1 MKHNNNQ
8 IELRNV
14 RLDGVKQ
21 NADGS
26 LFVSGYVNETGT
38 WSQVLG
44 RNTKFIE
51 QIMPGAFKRALERA
65 ENIDFLYNHDKE
77 KILASTEASTET
89 STKNG
94 KLMLREDERG
104 LYMEATISKTSW
116 GKDAYQLIQD
126 GIIQKMSFGFR
137 ALKDKVT
144 KGTNGIYERVVH
156 ELELLEVSA
165 VRKPAYV
172 QSSIQAR
179 SLEIVDDIN
188 IEGDIGKMNITELK
202 NTRLEII
209 KQGKQLKA
217 EQRKR
222 DLDEFEKAEMRDL
235 SERLEEIDA
244 QIKVSTEDEQRH
256 IVEIP
261 EETSNEPS
269 AEHRAIE
276 SLMKGE
282 NNDEVRALQQNSD
295 TGAYLVPTVVSD
307 HIVKMVHHEG
317 NLFSRTKQYE
327 PVNGFLEILREKT
340 IGTAGFVGEDKEI
353 EKIEFSMDKIRLDQ
367 KRVGS
372 AIEISHKVVNDAGM
386 NVLTYASELL
396 GRRLSKTIDYHI
408 LFGDGKNSLEGI
420 LTSTTNPITKIISK
434 SKTTM
439 NFEELYDVL
448 LSINPEYLNN
458 AVWVM
463 HSETFKH
470 LTKMNDSEG
479 YPLILRE
486 QDVTKAFIRKLFNI
500 SIIFDDNMEQVG
512 AGKTPI
518 LLGNFEEGYATLV
531 KKDFHLQHVWK
542 DRISDSKRRH
552 LLILDKYLDGKIVQP
567 QAFAKLTM
575 AQ

>member
-1 MKHNNNQ
+1 MENHNNQ

-14 RLDGVKQ
+14 RLDGVQQ

-26 LFVSGYVNETGT
+26 LFVSGYVNETDT

-44 RNTKFIE
+44 RKTKFIE
-51 QIMPGAFKRALERA
+51 KIMPGAFKRALERA
-65 ENIDFLYNHDKE
+65 ENIDFLYEHDNN
-77 KILASTEASTET
+77 KILADTRS
-89 STKNG
+89 G
-94 KLMLREDERG
+94 KLVLREDERG
-104 LYMEATISKTSW
+104 LYMEATISKTTW
-116 GKDAYQLIQD
+116 GQDAFELIKD
-126 GIIQKMSFGFR
+126 GIIQNMSFGFR
-137 ALKDKVT
+137 KVRDEIIT
-144 KGTNGIYERVVH
+144 KASGIHERIVH

-179 SLEIVDDIN
+179 SMEIVEEIN
-188 IEGDIGKMNITELK
+188 IREDISTMNITELK
-202 NTRLEII
+202 NKRLEII

-244 QIKVSTEDEQRH
+244 QIKASTEDEQRH

-269 AEHRAIE
+269 TEHRAIE

-282 NNDEVRALQQNSD
+282 MNDEVRTLQQNSD
-295 TGAYLVPTVVSD
+295 TGAYLIPTVVSD
-307 HIVKMVHHEG
+307 HIVKIVHHEG
-317 NLFSRTKQYE
+317 NLFSRTKQFE
-327 PVNGFLEILREKT
+327 PANGFLEILREKS
-340 IGTAGFVGEDKEI
+340 IGTAGFIGEWDDVVLND
-353 EKIEFSMDKIRLDQ
+353 FSMDKVRLDQ
-367 KRVGS
+367 KRVGT
-372 AIEISHKVVNDAGM
+372 AVEISDKVVNDAGM
-386 NVLTYASELL
+386 NVLSYASELL

-408 LFGDGKNSLEGI
+408 LNGDGTKSLEGI
-420 LTSTTNPITKIISK
+420 LTSTTNPITKITSK

-439 NFEELYDVL
+439 DFEELYDVL
-448 LSINPEYLNN
+448 LSVNPEYLNN

-470 LTKMNDSEG
+470 LTKMNDDEG

-486 QDVTKAFIRKLFNI
+486 QDVTKAFIKKLFNI
-500 SIIFDDNMEQVG
+500 PIVFDDNMEQVG

-542 DRISDSKRRH
+542 DRISKTKRRH
-552 LLILDKYLDGKIVQP
+552 LLILDKYLDGKIMQP
-567 QAFAKLTM
+567 KAFAKLTM

>member
-1 MKHNNNQ
+1 MTKPHNNQ

-14 RLDGVKQ
+14 RLKGVKQ

-26 LFVSGYVNETGT
+26 LFVSGYVNETST
-38 WSQVLG
+38 WSQTLG

-51 QIMPGAFKRALERA
+51 QIRPGAFKRALERA
-65 ENIDFLYNHDKE
+65 KNIDFLYEHDKN
-77 KILASTEASTET
+77 KILADTRS
-89 STKNG
+89 G
-94 KLMLREDERG
+94 KLILRENERG
-104 LYMEATISKTSW
+104 LYMEATISKTTW
-116 GKDAYQLIQD
+116 GQDAFELIKD
-126 GIIQKMSFGFR
+126 GIIQNMSFGFR

-172 QSSIQAR
+172 QSSIAAR
-179 SLEIVDDIN
+179 SLEIIEEIN
-188 IEGDIGKMNITELK
+188 IEGDISEMNIMELK

-244 QIKVSTEDEQRH
+244 QIENSTEDEQRH

-282 NNDEVRALQQNSD
+282 INDEVRTLKQNSD
-295 TGAYLVPTVVSD
+295 TGAYLIPTVVSE
-307 HIVKMVHHEG
+307 HIVKIVHHEG
-317 NLFSRTKQYE
+317 NLFSRTKQFKTGS
-327 PVNGFLEILREKT
+327 GFLELLREKSQ
-340 IGTAGFVGEDKEI
+340 GTAGFIGEMGDI
-353 EKIEFSMDKIRLDQ
+353 NINDFAMDKVRLDQ
-367 KRVGS
+367 KRVGT
-372 AIEISHKVVNDAGM
+372 AVEISDKVVNDAGM
-386 NVLTYASELL
+386 NVLSYASELL

-408 LFGDGKNSLEGI
+408 LNGDGTKSFEGI
-420 LTSTTNPITKIISK
+420 LTSVTNPITKITSK

-439 NFEELYDVL
+439 DFEELYDVL
-448 LSINPEYLNN
+448 LSVNPEYLNES
-458 AVWVM
+458 VWVM

-470 LTKMNDSEG
+470 LTKMNDDEG

-486 QDVTKAFIRKLFNI
+486 QDVTKAFIKELFNI
-500 SIIFDDNMEQVG
+500 PIVFDDNMEQVG

-518 LLGNFEEGYATLV
+518 LLANFEEGYATLV

-542 DRISDSKRRH
+542 DRISKTKRRH
-552 LLILDKYLDGKIVQP
+552 LLILDKYLDGKIMQP

>member
-1 MKHNNNQ
+1 MNKNQ

-26 LFVSGYVNETGT
+26 LFVSGYVNETDT
-38 WSQVLG
+38 WSQTLG

-51 QIMPGAFKRALERA
+51 QIRPGAFKRALERA
-65 ENIDFLYNHDKE
+65 KNIDFLYEHDNN
-77 KILASTEASTET
+77 KILADTRS
-89 STKNG
+89 G
-94 KLMLREDERG
+94 KLVLREDNKG
-104 LYMEATISKTSW
+104 LYMEATISKTTW
-116 GKDAYQLIQD
+116 GQDAFELIKD
-126 GIIQKMSFGFR
+126 GIIQNMSFGFR

-172 QSSIQAR
+172 QSSIAAR
-179 SLEIVDDIN
+179 SLEIIEEIN
-188 IEGDIGKMNITELK
+188 IEGDISKMNITELK

-222 DLDEFEKAEMRDL
+222 DLNEFEKAEMRDL
-235 SERLEEIDA
+235 SEHLEEIEA

-282 NNDEVRALQQNSD
+282 MNDEVRTLQQNSD
-295 TGAYLVPTVVSD
+295 TGAYLVPTVVSE
-307 HIVKMVHHEG
+307 HIVKIVHHEG
-317 NLFSRTKQYE
+317 NLFSRTKQFKTGS
-327 PVNGFLEILREKT
+327 GFLELLREKSLDNNNGKVGF
-340 IGTAGFVGEDKEI
+340 IGEMQDITPDDFA
-353 EKIEFSMDKIRLDQ
+353 MDKVRLDQ
-367 KRVGS
+367 KRVGT
-372 AIEISHKVVNDAGM
+372 AVEISDKVVNDAGM
-386 NVLTYASELL
+386 KVLSYASELL

-408 LFGDGKNSLEGI
+408 LNGDGTKSLEGI
-420 LTSTTNPITKIISK
+420 LTSTTNPITKITSK

-439 NFEELYDVL
+439 DFEELYDVL
-448 LSINPEYLNN
+448 LSVNPEYLNN

-470 LTKMNDSEG
+470 LTKMNDDEG

-486 QDVTKAFIRKLFNI
+486 QDVTKAFIKKLFNI
-500 SIIFDDNMEQVG
+500 PIVFDDNMEPVG

-542 DRISDSKRRH
+542 DRISKTKRRH
-552 LLILDKYLDGKIVQP
+552 LLILDKYLDGKIMQP
-567 QAFAKLTM
+567 KAFAKLTM

>member
-1 MKHNNNQ
+1 MQNHNNQ

-26 LFVSGYVNETGT
+26 LFVSGYVNETDT

-44 RNTKFIE
+44 RKTKFIE
-51 QIMPGAFKRALERA
+51 KIMPGAFKRALERA
-65 ENIDFLYNHDKE
+65 ENIDFLYEHDKE
-77 KILASTEASTET
+77 KILADTQS
-89 STKNG
+89 G
-94 KLMLREDERG
+94 RLILREDDKG

-116 GKDAYQLIQD
+116 GEDAFELIKD
-126 GIIQKMSFGFR
+126 GIVKKMSFGFR
-137 ALKDKVT
+137 NLKDEVK
-144 KGTNGIYERVVH
+144 KNADGIRERVVH

-172 QSSIQAR
+172 QSSIAAR
-179 SLEIVDDIN
+179 SLEIVDEIN
-188 IEGDIGKMNITELK
+188 IEGDISKMNITELK

-222 DLDEFEKAEMRDL
+222 DLDEFEKAEIRDL
-235 SERLEEIDA
+235 SEQLKEIDA
-244 QIKVSTEDEQRH
+244 QIEASTEDEQRH

-269 AEHRAIE
+269 TEQRAIE

-282 NNDEVRALQQNSD
+282 MNDEVRTLQQNSD

-307 HIVKMVHHEG
+307 HIVKIVHHEG

-327 PVNGFLEILREKT
+327 TVSGFLELLREDN
-340 IGTAGFVGEDKEI
+340 IGTAGFVGEWDNI
-353 EKIEFSMDKIRLDQ
+353 ALNDFSMNKVRLDQ

-372 AIEISHKVVNDAGM
+372 AVELSNKVVNDAGI
-386 NVLTYASELL
+386 NVLSYASELL

-408 LFGDGKNSLEGI
+408 LFGDEKNSLEGI
-420 LTSTTNPITKIISK
+420 LTLDALGQDKVTAITSV
-434 SKTTM
+434 SKTTID
-439 NFEELYDVL
+439 FEELYDVL
-448 LSINPEYLNN
+448 LSVNPEYLNN

-463 HSETFKH
+463 HSETFKY
-470 LTKMNDSEG
+470 LTKMNDNEG
-479 YPLILRE
+479 YPLILRK
-486 QDVTKAFIRKLFNI
+486 QDVTKAFIQKLFDI
-500 SIIFDDNMEQVG
+500 PIVFDDNMEQVG

-518 LLGNFEEGYATLV
+518 LLGNFEKGYATLV
-531 KKDFHLQHVWK
+531 KKDFHLQHIWK
-542 DRISDSKRRH
+542 DKISKSKRRH
-552 LLILDKYLDGKIVQP
+552 LLILDKYLDGKIMQP

-575 AQ
+575 AK

>member
-1 MKHNNNQ
+1 MQNHNNQ

-14 RLDGVKQ
+14 RLDGVQQ

-26 LFVSGYVNETGT
+26 LFVSGYVNETST

-51 QIMPGAFKRALERA
+51 QIIPGAFKRALERA
-65 ENIDFLYNHDKE
+65 ENIDFLYEHDNN
-77 KILASTEASTET
+77 KILADTQS
-89 STKNG
+89 G
-94 KLMLREDERG
+94 RLILREDDKG

-116 GKDAYQLIQD
+116 GEDAFELIKD

-179 SLEIVDDIN
+179 SMEIVNEINIREDIN
-188 IEGDIGKMNITELK
+188 TMNITELK

-235 SERLEEIDA
+235 SEQLEEIEA
-244 QIKVSTEDEQRH
+244 QIENSTEDEQRH

-269 AEHRAIE
+269 TEQRAIE

-282 NNDEVRALQQNSD
+282 MNDEVRTLQQNSD
-295 TGAYLVPTVVSD
+295 TGAYLIPTVVSD
-307 HIVKMVHHEG
+307 HIVKIVHHEG

-327 PVNGFLEILREKT
+327 TVSGFLELLRESSQ
-340 IGTAGFVGEDKEI
+340 GTAGFIGEWDDI
-353 EKIEFSMDKIRLDQ
+353 VLNDFTMEKVRLDQ
-367 KRVGS
+367 KRVGT
-372 AIEISHKVVNDAGM
+372 AVEISDKVVNDAGM
-386 NVLTYASELL
+386 NVLSYASELL
-396 GRRLSKTIDYHI
+396 GRRLSKTIDEHI
-408 LFGDGKNSLEGI
+408 LFGDGKTSFQGI
-420 LTSTTNPITKIISK
+420 LNYPIATTTTKSQ
-434 SKTTM
+434 TTIDF
-439 NFEELYDVL
+439 NELFDVL
-448 LSINPEYLNN
+448 FSVNPEYLNG

-463 HSETFKH
+463 HSSTFAHLLNIKH
-470 LTKMNDSEG
+470 EKTG
-479 YPLILRE
+479 IPLILSDKITNAPKRE
-486 QDVTKAFIRKLFNI
+486 LLDIPIV
-500 SIIFDDNMEQVG
+500 FDDNMEKVG

-518 LLGNFEEGYATLV
+518 LLANFEKGYATLV

-542 DRISDSKRRH
+542 DRISKTKRRH
-552 LLILDKYLDGKIVQP
+552 LLILDKYLDGKIMQP

-575 AQ
+575 AK

>member
-1 MKHNNNQ
+1 MEHHNNQ

-14 RLDGVKQ
+14 RLDGVQQ

-38 WSQVLG
+38 WSQTLG
-44 RNTKFIE
+44 RKTKFVE

-65 ENIDFLYNHDKE
+65 ENIDFLYEHDNN
-77 KILASTEASTET
+77 KILADTQS
-89 STKNG
+89 G
-94 KLMLREDERG
+94 KLVLREDNRG
-104 LYMEATISKTSW
+104 LYMEATISKTTW
-116 GKDAYQLIQD
+116 GQDAFELIKD
-126 GIIQKMSFGFR
+126 GIVKKMSFGFR

-144 KGTNGIYERVVH
+144 KGTNGTYERVVH
-156 ELELLEVSA
+156 ELELTEISA
-165 VRKPAYV
+165 VRFPAYV
-172 QSSIQAR
+172 QSSIAAR
-179 SLEIVDDIN
+179 SLEIIDEINIREDIN
-188 IEGDIGKMNITELK
+188 TMNITELK

-209 KQGKQLKA
+209 KQGKQLKT

-235 SERLEEIDA
+235 SERLEKIEA
-244 QIKVSTEDEQRH
+244 QIENSTEDEQRH

-276 SLMKGE
+276 SLMRGE
-282 NNDEVRALQQNSD
+282 MNDEVRALQQNSD

-307 HIVKMVHHEG
+307 HIVKIVHQEG

-327 PVNGFLEILREKT
+327 TVSGFLELLREKT
-340 IGTAGFVGEDKEI
+340 IGTAGFVGEMNAQSMTND
-353 EKIEFSMDKIRLDQ
+353 FTMDKVRLDQ
-367 KRVGS
+367 KRVGTAVELS
-372 AIEISHKVVNDAGM
+372 DKVVNDAGM
-386 NVLTYASELL
+386 KVLTYASELL

-408 LFGDGKNSLEGI
+408 LFGDEKNSLEGI
-420 LTSTTNPITKIISK
+420 ITSTTNPITKITSK
-434 SKTTM
+434 SQTTID
-439 NFEELYDVL
+439 FEELYDVS
-448 LSINPEYLNN
+448 LSVNPEYLDKK

-470 LTKMNDSEG
+470 LTKMNDNEG

-486 QDVTKAFIRKLFNI
+486 QDVTKAFIQELFNI
-500 SIIFDDNMEQVG
+500 PIVFDDNMEQIS

-518 LLGNFEEGYATLV
+518 LLANFEEGYATLV

-542 DRISDSKRRH
+542 DRISRHKRRH
-552 LLILDKYLDGKIVQP
+552 LLILDKYLDGKIMQP
-567 QAFAKLTM
+567 KAFAKLTM

>member
-1 MKHNNNQ
+1 MQNQKNQ

-38 WSQVLG
+38 WSQTLG
-44 RNTKFIE
+44 KKTKFIE

-65 ENIDFLYNHDKE
+65 ENIDFLYEHDNK
-77 KILASTEASTET
+77 KILANTQS
-89 STKNG
+89 G
-94 KLMLREDERG
+94 KLLLRENERG
-104 LYMEATISKTSW
+104 LYMEATISKTTW
-116 GKDAYQLIQD
+116 GKDAFQLIKD

-137 ALKDKVT
+137 ALKDKVI

-156 ELELLEVSA
+156 ELELTEISA
-165 VRKPAYV
+165 VRNPAYV

-179 SLEIVDDIN
+179 SMEIVDEIN
-188 IEGDIGKMNITELK
+188 IEGDIGKMNLTELK
-202 NTRLEII
+202 NIRLEII
-209 KQGKQLKA
+209 KQGKQLKT

-235 SERLEEIDA
+235 SEQLKEIEA
-244 QIKVSTEDEQRH
+244 QIEVSTGDEQRH

-269 AEHRAIE
+269 SEQRAIE
-276 SLMKGE
+276 SVMKGE
-282 NNDEVRALQQNSD
+282 MNDEVRALQQNPD
-295 TGAYLVPTVVSD
+295 TEAYLVPTVVSD
-307 HIVKMVHHEG
+307 HIVKIVHHEAD
-317 NLFSRTKQYE
+317 LFSRTKQYE
-327 PVNGFLEILREKT
+327 TVSGFLELLRENS
-340 IGTAGFVGEDKEI
+340 IGTAGFVGEWDEI
-353 EKIEFSMDKIRLDQ
+353 KTTDFTMDKVRLDQ
-367 KRVGS
+367 KCVGS
-372 AIEISHKVVNDAGM
+372 AVEISHKVVNDAGM
-386 NVLTYASELL
+386 NILTYASELL

-420 LTSTTNPITKIISK
+420 LTSTINPITKINSK

-448 LSINPEYLNN
+448 LSVNPEYLNN

-470 LTKMNDSEG
+470 LTKMNDNEG

-486 QDVTKAFIRKLFNI
+486 QDVTKAFIKELFNI
-500 SIIFDDNMEQVG
+500 PIVFDDNMEQVG

-552 LLILDKYLDGKIVQP
+552 LLILDKYLDGKIMQP
-567 QAFAKLTM
+567 KAFAKLTM

>member
-1 MKHNNNQ
+1 M
-8 IELRNV
+8 

-26 LFVSGYVNETGT
+26 LFVSGYVNETDT

-51 QIMPGAFKRALERA
+51 KIMPGAFKRAIERA
-65 ENIDFLYNHDKE
+65 ENIDFLYEHDKE
-77 KILASTEASTET
+77 KILADTQS
-89 STKNG
+89 G
-94 KLMLREDERG
+94 KLVLREDDKG
-104 LYMEATISKTSW
+104 LYMEATISKTTW
-116 GKDAYQLIQD
+116 GQDAFELIKD
-126 GIIQKMSFGFR
+126 GIVKKMSFGFR
-137 ALKDKVT
+137 KLKDDVK
-144 KGTNGIYERVVH
+144 KNADGIRERVVH
-156 ELELLEVSA
+156 ELELLEISA
-165 VRKPAYV
+165 VRFPAYV
-172 QSSIQAR
+172 QSSISAR
-179 SLEIVDDIN
+179 SLEIVEEIN

-209 KQGKQLKA
+209 KQGKQLKT

-222 DLDEFEKAEMRDL
+222 DLDEFEKAELRDL
-235 SERLEEIDA
+235 SKQLEEIEA
-244 QIKVSTEDEQRH
+244 QIEVSTEDEQRH

-269 AEHRAIE
+269 TEHRAIE

-282 NNDEVRALQQNSD
+282 MNDEVRTLQQNSD
-295 TGAYLVPTVVSD
+295 TGAYLVPTTVSD
-307 HIVKMVHHEG
+307 HIVKLVHHEG
-317 NLFSRTKQYE
+317 NLFSRTKQFE
-327 PVNGFLEILREKT
+327 TVNGFLELLREKSLDSNNGKVGF
-340 IGTAGFVGEDKEI
+340 IGEMQDITPDDFV
-353 EKIEFSMDKIRLDQ
+353 MDKVRLDQ
-367 KRVGS
+367 KRVGT
-372 AIEISHKVVNDAGM
+372 AVEISDKVVNDAGM
-386 NVLTYASELL
+386 KVLTYASELL

-408 LFGDGKNSLEGI
+408 LNGDGTKSFEGI
-420 LTSTTNPITKIISK
+420 LTSTTNPITKITSK

-448 LSINPEYLNN
+448 LSVNPEYLNN

-470 LTKMNDSEG
+470 LTKMNDDEG

-486 QDVTKAFIRKLFNI
+486 QNITQAFIKELFNI
-500 SIIFDDNMEQVG
+500 PIVFDDNMEQVG

-542 DRISDSKRRH
+542 DRISKTKRRH
-552 LLILDKYLDGKIVQP
+552 LLILDKYLDGKIMQP
-567 QAFAKLTM
+567 KAFAKLTM

>member
-1 MKHNNNQ
+1 MQNHNNQ

-14 RLDGVKQ
+14 RLDGVQ
-21 NADGS
+21 ENTDGS
-26 LFVSGYVNETGT
+26 FFVSGYVNETGT
-38 WSQVLG
+38 WSQTLG
-44 RNTKFIE
+44 KNTKFIE
-51 QIMPGAFKRALERA
+51 QITPGAFKRALDRA
-65 ENIDFLYNHDKE
+65 ENIDFLYNHDNE
-77 KILASTEASTET
+77 KILASTKS
-89 STKNG
+89 G
-94 KLMLREDERG
+94 KLTLREDKRG

-116 GKDAYQLIQD
+116 GKDTYQLIKD
-126 GIIQKMSFGFR
+126 GIIQNMSFGFR

-156 ELELLEVSA
+156 ELELTEISA
-165 VRKPAYV
+165 VRNPAYV

-179 SLEIVDDIN
+179 SMEIVEEINIREDIN
-188 IEGDIGKMNITELK
+188 TMNITELK
-202 NTRLEII
+202 NKRLEII

-244 QIKVSTEDEQRH
+244 QIKASTEDEQRH

-269 AEHRAIE
+269 TEHRAIE

-282 NNDEVRALQQNSD
+282 MNDEVRTLQQNSD
-295 TGAYLVPTVVSD
+295 TGAYLIPTVVSD
-307 HIVKMVHHEG
+307 HIVKIVHHEG
-317 NLFSRTKQYE
+317 NLFSRTKQFE
-327 PVNGFLEILREKT
+327 PVNGFLEILREKS
-340 IGTAGFVGEDKEI
+340 IGTAGFIGEWDDVFLND
-353 EKIEFSMDKIRLDQ
+353 FSMDKVRLDQ
-367 KRVGS
+367 KRVGT
-372 AIEISHKVVNDAGM
+372 AVEISDKVVNDAGM
-386 NVLTYASELL
+386 NVLSYASELL

-408 LFGDGKNSLEGI
+408 LNGDGTKSLEGI
-420 LTSTTNPITKIISK
+420 LTSTTNPITKITSK

-439 NFEELYDVL
+439 DFEELYDVL
-448 LSINPEYLNN
+448 LSVNPEYLNN

-470 LTKMNDSEG
+470 LTKMNDDEG

-486 QDVTKAFIRKLFNI
+486 QDVTKAFIKKLFNI
-500 SIIFDDNMEQVG
+500 PIVFDDNMEQVG

-542 DRISDSKRRH
+542 DRISKTKRRH
-552 LLILDKYLDGKIVQP
+552 LLILDKYLDGKIMQP
-567 QAFAKLTM
+567 KAFAKLTM